1 MSPEEYDAAPQPK
14 GWSWRDRARGSV
26 ISATVLDPGAEPL
39 DGVEAFQTAYVPDR
53 LLVSDGAGAAR
64 MEGNLDRVREAAA
77 VFGWGVVRERLDLSL
92 IHI

>member
-53 LLVSDGAGAAR
+53 LLVSDDAGAGLL
-64 MEGNLDRVREAAA
+64 EGNLDRVREAAA
-77 VFGWGVVRERLDLSL
+77 ERVHGD
-92 IHI
+92 IGPGCA